1 MPELSILPTVFAET
15 DPQLLAA
22 AETATFETHAR
33 VSMILHPESREQ
45 VQECVRAA
53 NREGTALYPV
63 SSGRNWGYGSRVPT
77 ADNCALLDLSR
88 MNRILDFSEKMGYVT
103 VEPGVTQRQL
113 CAFLEE
119 RKSHLWI
126 DATGAG
132 LDCSLIGNTTE
143 RGFGHTPYGDHFS
156 NVCGLEVVLPNGE
169 VLQTG
174 FAGLP
179 GARAAEVYR
188 WGVGPSLDSIFSQ
201 SNFGIITRMTIW
213 LMPAPEYYQA
223 YFFQSSDEGS
233 LSRFVDLLRP
243 LRMDGTL
250 RSAVH
255 IANDYKV
262 LNGIQQFPQGETE
275 PLSAEVVKSYGKKL
289 GFGRWNGSGG
299 LYGTRRQVAEAR
311 RLVRRALAGNVTKLQ
326 FLDERMLRLAAR
338 FKTPYRWFTGLDL
351 TRTLELVRPVFGL
364 MKGTPTNQPIE
375 SVYWRKKT
383 PMPAEPDPDR
393 DRCGLMWFAPIAPA
407 EGESVRQLADISE
420 HTLREFGF
428 EPMISMTMITERSV
442 ASVIAIAYDRDVPGE
457 DERAMN
463 CFVQLRNRLTAK
475 GFYPYRLG
483 VQDMDLLDADPARKA
498 FLSAIKRAIDPNDV
512 LSPGHY
518 VAASPTTS
526 GKR

>member
-1 MPELSILPTVFAET
+1 MADEPTLRTVVADD
-15 DPQLLAA
+15 DPRHIAS

-33 VSMILHPESREQ
+33 IATILRPDSREQ
-45 VQECVRAA
+45 VQDCVRAA
-53 NREGTALYPV
+53 NREGRAVYPV
-63 SSGRNWGYGSRVPT
+63 SSGKNRGYGSSVPT
-77 ADNCALLDLSR
+77 ADNCALIDLSR
-88 MNRILDFSEKMGYVT
+88 MNRILDFNESLGYVT
-103 VEPGVTQRQL
+103 LEPGVTQRQL
-113 CAFLEE
+113 CAFLAD
-119 RKSHLWI
+119 RKSGLWM

-132 LDCSLIGNTTE
+132 LDCSIIGNTVE

-156 NVCGLEVVLPNGE
+156 HTCGLEVVLPNGE

-179 GARAAEVYR
+179 CARAAEVYR
-188 WGVGPSLDSIFSQ
+188 WGVGPSLDGIFSQ
-201 SNFGIITRMTIW
+201 SNLGIVTRMTIW

-223 YFFQSSDEGS
+223 YFFQSSDECS

-243 LRMDGTL
+243 LRMNGTL

-262 LNGIQQFPQGETE
+262 LNGIQQFPQGETQ
-275 PLSAEVVKSYGKKL
+275 PLSAEVVKRYAKKL

-311 RLVRRALAGNVTKLQ
+311 RLVRLALSGNVSKLQ

-338 FKTPYRWFTGLDL
+338 FKTQYRWFTGLDL
-351 TRTLELVRPVFGL
+351 TRTLELLRPVFGL
-364 MKGTPTNQPIE
+364 MKGIPTDQPLA

-383 PMPAEPDPDR
+383 PVPAEPDPER
-393 DRCGLMWFAPIAPA
+393 DRCGLMWFAPVAPSD
-407 EGESVRQLADISE
+407 GESVGELADIAE

-457 DERAMN
+457 DSEAMK
-463 CFVQLRNRLTAK
+463 CFVQLRSRLTAK
-475 GFYPYRLG
+475 GYYPYRLG
-483 VQDMDLLDADPARKA
+483 IQDMDLLDADPVRKA
-498 FLSAIKRAIDPNDV
+498 FLTAIRKAIDPGNV
-512 LSPGHY
+512 LAPGRY
-518 VAASPTTS
+518 LAATAE
-526 GKR
+526 